1 MKTTKP
7 VRTAMLSIS
16 RIVFALTVICF
27 SSPSVFGQ
35 CEPEDCLSELPDYGG
50 VCQDETIPGIVNEPY
65 FDDIS
70 FHVTTGCIPGS
81 VLDPAFASASGIV
94 LEMYDPEFTGLP
106 IGLSGGF
113 NENSYAPP
121 SNGCGFLEGTPLEA
135 GLFLFSVS
143 FQADVQA
150 WLFSTSCSGFLPPTT
165 LNGEE
170 ISIDVILRIL
180 PDASFSGLDTIAYCT
195 TDSARTLIPTGTA
208 GGDFSGPGVS
218 GDVFDPAEA
227 GPGLHPIMYS
237 VTAMEGTAVEPE
249 TDSLIVWVEVFEP
262 MWYFEDADGDGF
274 GNPDVSV
281 WECFPPE
288 GFVDNDLDCDD
299 TNPDIYP
306 GAPDGPDGTINDCDI
321 LASSV
326 SQQLQKV
333 KLFPNPTTD
342 RITLSGGAFLGDVQI
357 SVFDVSGRMMHTETV
372 ISAGPLQHDMQLAHL
387 GKGWYILRIEHNG
400 EVARRRVVVR

>member
-1 MKTTKP
+1 MKTSKP
-7 VRTAMLSIS
+7 VRCTEISIF
-16 RIVFALTVICF
+16 RVVFALLLVCSSASTAF
-27 SSPSVFGQ
+27 SQ

-50 VCQDETIPGIVNEPY
+50 VCQDETIPGKINEPY
-65 FDDIS
+65 FDNIS
-70 FHVTTGCIPGS
+70 FHITTGCIPGS
-81 VLDPAFASASGIV
+81 ILDPIYSSASGIV
-94 LEMYDPEFTGLP
+94 IQMYNPEFTGLP
-106 IGLSGGF
+106 VGITGGF
-113 NENSYAPP
+113 NENSYSPP
-121 SNGCGFLEGTPLEA
+121 ANGCGFLEGTPQQA

-150 WLFSTSCSGFLPPTT
+150 WLLSTSCGGFLPPAT

-180 PDASFSGLDTIAYCT
+180 PDASFTGLDTIAYCT
-195 TDSARTLIPTGTA
+195 TDSARTLISTGTA

-218 GDVFDPAEA
+218 GNVFDPAEA
-227 GPGLHPIMYS
+227 GSGLHPIMYS

-274 GNPDVSV
+274 GNPEVSV

-299 TNPDIYP
+299 TDADIFP
-306 GAPDGPDGTINDCDI
+306 GAPNAPDGTIKDCDI

-326 SQQLQKV
+326 SLQLQKV
-333 KLFPNPTTD
+333 RLYPNPTAD
-342 RITLSGGAFLGDVQI
+342 RITLAGGAFLGEVFI
-357 SVFDVSGRMMHTETV
+357 TVFDVSGRMVHSESM
-372 ISAGPLQHDMQLAHL
+372 IAAGALQHDLQLAHF
-387 GKGWYILRIEHNG
+387 GKGVYILHIHHKE
-400 EVARRRVVVR
+400 EAERRRVVVR